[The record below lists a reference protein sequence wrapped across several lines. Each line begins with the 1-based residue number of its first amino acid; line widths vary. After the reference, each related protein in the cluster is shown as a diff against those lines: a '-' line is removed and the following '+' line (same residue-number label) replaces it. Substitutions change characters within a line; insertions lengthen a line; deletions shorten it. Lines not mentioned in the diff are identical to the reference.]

1 MGGYGDFPVRTGMLA
16 QQSAGEGVS
25 YERGCMALADKDG
38 VTGGEMSIG
47 ALLRAVE
54 GAAPVESI
62 DVIARNLAD
71 RFRAASVA
79 FLFADLAGHELV
91 QLTAS
96 GAASPGRDAEHIPR
110 FGSVYEEVLRTQQ
123 LHQEPAGAG
132 SAQRVIVPVTN
143 RGDSIGV
150 LELIVPRTDEAM
162 LRYIRDAA
170 HALAYIIVTDGR
182 FTDLYKWGRRPRPV
196 SLAAEIQYQLLPS
209 ASCCEAA
216 QFTIAAALVP
226 ADRVAGD
233 TYDYTLDRDT
243 LQLSI
248 TDTEG
253 HDVRSALLAS
263 LLMGALRGARR
274 AGHGLAE
281 QARQANQALLD
292 YSGGAI
298 ATGQLMRISLT
309 GNSFQLV
316 NAGHPWP
323 LRLRDGQTTEIGLEI
338 DFLFGAHN
346 GSYRV
351 QDIELRPGDRLIL
364 FTDGMHERDA
374 ATVRLPALIEQT
386 AHLHPREA
394 VRALTAAVIDACHNH
409 LQDDATIVCLDW
421 YGSQHHRR
429 HTSGGADSTSTSA
442 ATADQDA

>member
-1 MGGYGDFPVRTGMLA
+1 LPDADADAAVSRPFIV
-16 QQSAGEGVS
+16 QSINVN
-25 YERGCMALADKDG
+25 ERGGMALADNDA
-38 VTGGEMSIG
+38 VTGDRMSLG
-47 ALLRAVE
+47 ALLRAAE
-54 GAAPVESI
+54 DGAPVESVE
-62 DVIARNLAD
+62 VIARDLAD
-71 RFRAASVA
+71 RFSAASVT
-79 FLFADLAGHELV
+79 FLFADLAGQELV

-96 GAASPGRDAEHIPR
+96 GRDGAGPGAGRIAR
-110 FGSVYEEVLRTQQ
+110 SGSVYDEVLRTQQ
-123 LHQEPAGAG
+123 LHQEPAGEG

-150 LELIVPRTDEAM
+150 LELVVPRADEST
-162 LRYIRDAA
+162 LHYLRDAA

-182 FTDLYKWGRRPRPV
+182 FTDLYKWGRRTRSV

-248 TDTEG
+248 TDIEG

-263 LLMGALRGARR
+263 LLVGALRRARR
-274 AGHGLAE
+274 AGHGPAE
-281 QARQANQALLD
+281 QAREANQALLD
-292 YSGGAI
+292 HSDGAI
-298 ATGQLMRISLT
+298 ATGQLMCISLT

-323 LRLRDGQTTEIGLEI
+323 LRLRDGQVTEIGLKI
-338 DFLFGAHN
+338 DFLFGAQN
-346 GSYRV
+346 GPYRV
-351 QDIELRPGDRLIL
+351 QNIDLHPGDRLIL

-374 ATVRLPALIEQT
+374 AMAELPTLVKRT

-394 VRALTAAVIDACHNH
+394 VRALTAAVIDACHGH

-421 YGSQHHRR
+421 HGSDDD
-429 HTSGGADSTSTSA
+429 TG
-442 ATADQDA
+442 

>member
-1 MGGYGDFPVRTGMLA
+1 
-16 QQSAGEGVS
+16 
-25 YERGCMALADKDG
+25 MALAGKDT
-38 VTGGEMSIG
+38 VTGEEISLG
-47 ALLRAVE
+47 ALLRAAE
-54 GAAPVESI
+54 DAAPVESVE
-62 DVIARNLAD
+62 VIAHHLAD
-71 RFRAASVA
+71 RFSAASVA
-79 FLFADLAGHELV
+79 FWFADLAGQELV

-96 GAASPGRDAEHIPR
+96 GKASAGLGDGRIPR
-110 FGSVYEEVLRTQQ
+110 PGSVYDEVLRTQQ
-123 LHQEPAGAG
+123 QHREPAGDRSG
-132 SAQRVIVPVTN
+132 QRVIVPVTN

-150 LELIVPRTDEAM
+150 LELMVPRTDEAM
-162 LRYIRDAA
+162 LAYLREAA

-182 FTDLYKWGRRPRPV
+182 FTDLYTWSRRTRPV

-233 TYDYTLDRDT
+233 TYDYTLDHDT

-263 LLMGALRGARR
+263 LLVGALRGARR

-292 YSGGAI
+292 HSDGAI
-298 ATGQLMRISLT
+298 AIGQLMRISLT

-323 LRLRDGQTTEIGLEI
+323 LRLRNGQAAEVGLKI
-338 DFLFGAHN
+338 DFLFGTI
-346 GSYRV
+346 GGLLTVERV
-351 QDIELRPGDRLIL
+351 GVMPDDS
-364 FTDGMHERDA
+364 D
-374 ATVRLPALIEQT
+374 
-386 AHLHPREA
+386 
-394 VRALTAAVIDACHNH
+394 LTCCGVC
-409 LQDDATIVCLDW
+409 DDATSAVP
-421 YGSQHHRR
+421 
-429 HTSGGADSTSTSA
+429 GGAGPA
-442 ATADQDA
+442 GGLCGPV